1 MSNFSQHT
9 MDASLQAKMKIE
21 SQKEQRAQYLH
32 DRENRRTILETYLS
46 NSSMSDKEKDML
58 REQLNQ
64 KESEF
69 MRLTRSK
76 ASVKDFDTVKVIGR
90 GGFGE
95 VRLVVKKGTNMIER
109 KQIEHVRAERDIL
122 AQTHF
127 TNEWVVKMYNSF
139 QDDDYLYIVMEYLGG
154 GDMMSLLIKEDIFPE
169 EMARFYIAELVLA
182 LDSIHRLD
190 YIHRDVKPDN
200 ILIGYDGHIKLT
212 DFGLCTG
219 FHRVDTS
226 VTLRNLIERAQ
237 KEQIKVDL
245 GMTTTQKMHDYKHRS
260 RDVVYSVV
268 GTPDYTAPEVF
279 ENDDAVQTCL
289 KIVNYP
295 ESYRFPSRLNLSD
308 EVQDLIRHLICPV
321 SKRYNT
327 VDQIKNHPFFNGFD
341 FDHPILN
348 KPPFIPKLSS
358 MFDTSNFEDFE
369 TEYVDTQKR
378 VKKEGDTKDLAFK
391 SQEIGGVTLERIFTS
406 HESSQR

>member
-46 NSSMSDKEKDML
+46 NSK
-58 REQLNQ
+58 
-64 KESEF
+64 SEF

-95 VRLVVKKGTNMIER
+95 VRLVVKKGTSDVYAMKMMKKKDMIER

-212 DFGLCTG
+212 DFW
-219 FHRVDTS
+219 
-226 VTLRNLIERAQ
+226 I
-237 KEQIKVDL
+237 I
-245 GMTTTQKMHDYKHRS
+245 Y
-260 RDVVYSVV
+260 
-268 GTPDYTAPEVF
+268 
-279 ENDDAVQTCL
+279 
-289 KIVNYP
+289 I
-295 ESYRFPSRLNLSD
+295 
-308 EVQDLIRHLICPV
+308 
-321 SKRYNT
+321 
-327 VDQIKNHPFFNGFD
+327 
-341 FDHPILN
+341 
-348 KPPFIPKLSS
+348 
-358 MFDTSNFEDFE
+358 SNFKKFNRKS
-369 TEYVDTQKR
+369 TKR
-378 VKKEGDTKDLAFK
+378 TN
-391 SQEIGGVTLERIFTS
+391 
-406 HESSQR
+406 

>member
-1 MSNFSQHT
+1 
-9 MDASLQAKMKIE
+9 
-21 SQKEQRAQYLH
+21 
-32 DRENRRTILETYLS
+32 
-46 NSSMSDKEKDML
+46 
-58 REQLNQ
+58 
-64 KESEF
+64 
-69 MRLTRSK
+69 
-76 ASVKDFDTVKVIGR
+76 
-90 GGFGE
+90 
-95 VRLVVKKGTNMIER
+95 
-109 KQIEHVRAERDIL
+109 
-122 AQTHF
+122 
-127 TNEWVVKMYNSF
+127 
-139 QDDDYLYIVMEYLGG
+139 
-154 GDMMSLLIKEDIFPE
+154 
-169 EMARFYIAELVLA
+169 
-182 LDSIHRLD
+182 
-190 YIHRDVKPDN
+190 
-200 ILIGYDGHIKLT
+200 
-212 DFGLCTG
+212 
-219 FHRVDTS
+219 
-226 VTLRNLIERAQ
+226 
-237 KEQIKVDL
+237 
-245 GMTTTQKMHDYKHRS
+245 MHDYKHRS

-279 ENDDAVQTCL
+279 EKVGYGKECDYWSLGCILFEMVCGFPPFLSDDAVQTCL

-378 VKKEGDTKDLAFK
+378 VKKEGDTKDLAFVGYTYKGFLNVMNPQKK